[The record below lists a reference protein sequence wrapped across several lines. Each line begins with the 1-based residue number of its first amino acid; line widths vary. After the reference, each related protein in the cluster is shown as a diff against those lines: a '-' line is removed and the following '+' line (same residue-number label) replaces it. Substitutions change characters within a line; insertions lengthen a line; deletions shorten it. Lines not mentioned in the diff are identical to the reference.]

1 MEQNGWQPDGKLLAS
16 ANAVSAWNGGRQR
29 SEDGGSTSCL
39 DDLLRV
45 VSSTEGR
52 ELLPLGFSSLTI
64 ILSTPVYN
72 YVDSCFCRHLNPE
85 FTTARE
91 MRR

>member
-16 ANAVSAWNGGRQR
+16 ANAVSDWGGGRQR

-39 DDLLRV
+39 DDLHGCLQH
-45 VSSTEGR
+45 EDR
-52 ELLPLGFSSLTI
+52 ELLPLGSSSLTI

-72 YVDSCFCRHLNPE
+72 YVDSCFCRHLNPQ